1 MPASTPGNRK
11 RLSFAGDLSFEAP
24 AISRHGNRLAYQ
36 ATKWENHIWEVK
48 LRQPGLNPG
57 IPSKLVESTR
67 MEMFPAYSMDGKKIA
82 FLSDRSGSNDIWVC
96 DADGSNA
103 VPLTSFGG
111 RPAPPG
117 SSQLLGGRPR
127 WSPDRSSIVFGSL
140 IEGEFHVFVV
150 SANGGVPRRMTTDTA
165 GGIPWP
171 CWSRD
176 GQSIYFRTH
185 RSGSS
190 EIWKMPAKGG
200 DAVRM
205 TSRGGDLPEESP
217 DGKFLYYM
225 KGDRYPEQCSVWRMP
240 TTRGEETRVLDST
253 VCDGPF
259 AVGDQG
265 IYFFT
270 KTDKKDQINL
280 CLLTFATRKTR
291 TIGTF
296 DRTREVG
303 YPAVSPDGRTIL
315 YTRTDQTGSDLMLVE
330 NFH

>member
-1 MPASTPGNRK
+1 
-11 RLSFAGDLSFEAP
+11 
-24 AISRHGNRLAYQ
+24 
-36 ATKWENHIWEVK
+36 
-48 LRQPGLNPG
+48 
-57 IPSKLVESTR
+57 
-67 MEMFPAYSMDGKKIA
+67 
-82 FLSDRSGSNDIWVC
+82 
-96 DADGSNA
+96 
-103 VPLTSFGG
+103 
-111 RPAPPG
+111 
-117 SSQLLGGRPR
+117 
-127 WSPDRSSIVFGSL
+127 
-140 IEGEFHVFVV
+140 
-150 SANGGVPRRMTTDTA
+150 MTTDTA